1 MATLSELS
9 DAVATYLGTLELDGE
24 PTIAKWL
31 PQEQL
36 AYDSLEN
43 LSGVKIVVV
52 PYGVTQIETA
62 EGIDEVRQEI
72 RIVVQRKISAAADYE
87 AAAAI
92 TERIVAALVG
102 TTLLDRRCVEIRM
115 TPAVDYGRMAEM
127 AVYDAVAITN
137 WLTYE

>member
-1 MATLSELS
+1 
-9 DAVATYLGTLELDGE
+9 
-24 PTIAKWL
+24 
-31 PQEQL
+31 
-36 AYDSLEN
+36 LEN

>member
-24 PTIAKWL
+24 PTIARWL

>member
-72 RIVVQRKISAAADYE
+72 RIVVQRKSSAAADYE